1 MSKQKRFFRIFFTC
15 EGKNYEIY
23 ARRIEQS
30 DMYGFITVED
40 VVFGERS
47 AIVVDPS
54 EESLKNEFSGV
65 KRFMIPYHSVSRIDE
80 VEKGGVGKV
89 VQLKG
94 NGPGKAPAPGLPPIG
109 GEG

>member
-1 MSKQKRFFRIFFTC
+1 MSKQKRHYRIFFTC

-23 ARRIEQS
+23 ARKVEQS
-30 DMYGFITVED
+30 DMYGFVTVED

-47 AIVVDPS
+47 NIVVDPS

-65 KRFMIPYHSVSRIDE
+65 KRFMIPHHSISRIDE
-80 VEKGGVGKV
+80 VEKSGAGKV

-94 NGPGKAPAPGLPPIG
+94 NGSVTAPAPGFPPRG
-109 GEG
+109 GKG